1 MMGWLGKMGFPII
14 ISLESSEFAGGV
26 REIETNISMM
36 KPKTLIKST
45 ALLLTL
51 FSLFISGLIMI
62 EAGGHALQHGHT
74 ASHAAQHA
82 SLICTWMCA
91 ASTAL
96 QSEDPRPIQRIAPSS
111 ESVIV
116 SPGPFFSRSV
126 PLVLRVRP
134 PPFSLI

>member
-1 MMGWLGKMGFPII
+1 
-14 ISLESSEFAGGV
+14 
-26 REIETNISMM
+26 
-36 KPKTLIKST
+36 
-45 ALLLTL
+45 
-51 FSLFISGLIMI
+51 
-62 EAGGHALQHGHT
+62 
-74 ASHAAQHA
+74 
-82 SLICTWMCA
+82 MCA

-116 SPGPFFSRSV
+116 SPGPSFSRSI